1 MSAVQ
6 SRMKNINVRY
16 LSLFSISLVLA
27 STVGMC
33 LNTMPSMAF
42 YNEKN
47 EPVCVVEMIV
57 LENSKIQNSSDQKYV
72 QVDNPHLGL
81 VEAFCISWFTLEY
94 LLR

>member
-1 MSAVQ
+1 MVCQVSTPVIT
-6 SRMKNINVRY
+6 NIYGNPGYIYHKFKKSNSSTDARY

-47 EPVCVVEMIV
+47 EPVMMT
-57 LENSKIQNSSDQKYV
+57 LPSM
-72 QVDNPHLGL
+72 
-81 VEAFCISWFTLEY
+81 AFYI
-94 LLR
+94 

>member
-1 MSAVQ
+1 MSPVQ
-6 SRMKNINVRY
+6 SKIKDNNTRY

-47 EPVCVVEMIV
+47 EPVC
-57 LENSKIQNSSDQKYV
+57 S
-72 QVDNPHLGL
+72 
-81 VEAFCISWFTLEY
+81 
-94 LLR
+94 

>member
-1 MSAVQ
+1 MSPVQ
-6 SRMKNINVRY
+6 SKIKDNNTRY

-47 EPVCVVEMIV
+47 EPVC
-57 LENSKIQNSSDQKYV
+57 SSDDNRGEFPKYV
-72 QVDNPHLGL
+72 KVDNPHLGL